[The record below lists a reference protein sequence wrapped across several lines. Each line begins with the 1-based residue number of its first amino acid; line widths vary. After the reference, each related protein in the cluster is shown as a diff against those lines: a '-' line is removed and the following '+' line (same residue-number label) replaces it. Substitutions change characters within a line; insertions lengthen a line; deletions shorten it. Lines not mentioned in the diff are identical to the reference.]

1 MGLAFT
7 IIPIIFSL
15 ISIVISIITV
25 RITIKNSYQNELI
38 LRPRFSLEK
47 DIIEAKTG
55 SFIWK
60 ISNLGGAISNA
71 TIYPMMYV
79 TFSAFNVEED
89 KDIDVVL
96 EMTDYYNENNYYYSN
111 SDGSF
116 YIKDD
121 RQFELEEFIEKY
133 SNKIEYLGYSIMP
146 YFTIHYNDYKG
157 NACNEK
163 YTIVEDDFFEDDSKH
178 QVYGNTMKQLK
189 KISKIPNPDIIASL
203 KFDTSCVVFVNYENA
218 MTQQPIDN
226 EKNYNYYLY
235 TVISDLFDS
244 KSKPIEE
251 MYGQAILS
259 NGTLWVRDAD
269 TGELIWVADD
279 VKEFGFTE

>member
-1 MGLAFT
+1 MGLVVT
-7 IIPIIFSL
+7 IVPIIFSL
-15 ISIVISIITV
+15 ISIVVSIVTV

-47 DIIEAKTG
+47 NINESKTE

-79 TFSAFNVEED
+79 TFSIFDED
-89 KDIDVVL
+89 KDEDIDIVL
-96 EMTDYYNENNYYYSN
+96 ELIDYYGDNNYYYSN
-111 SDGSF
+111 SDGTF

-121 RQFELEEFIEKY
+121 RHFELEEFIERY

-146 YFTIHYNDYKG
+146 YFTIHYKDYKG
-157 NACNEK
+157 NICNEV
-163 YTIVEDDFFEDDSKH
+163 YTIVDDEFFENDSEHK
-178 QVYGNTMKQLK
+178 VYGETMKKLK
-189 KISKIPNPDIIASL
+189 EVSEIPNSDIITLL
-203 KFDTSCVVFVNYENA
+203 KFDTKCVVSVNYENA
-218 MTQQPIDN
+218 MTQQIIDD
-226 EKNYNYYLY
+226 EDKYNDYLY
-235 TVISDLFDS
+235 SVIMDLFDS

-259 NGTLWVRDAD
+259 NGTLWVRDID
-269 TGELIWVADD
+269 TGELTWIADD
-279 VKEFGFTE
+279 VEDFGFTE